1 MVAPALTLS
10 PLSRGRQGTDRV
22 RGARRAA
29 SVRLRTIQLCLRT
42 CASRTGILHSARLP
56 LRVRSRRG
64 GRGGPISIGLRYRY
78 PFASTGQPM
87 APAQI
92 KRRAF
97 ISLLGGAA
105 VTWPRA
111 ARAQQSKKIP
121 RIGVLWPNPPATF
134 EAMRQGL
141 KDFGY
146 VEGQNVAF
154 EFRWA
159 EGKLD
164 QLPELAADLVRLQ
177 VDVIVTLAPQATLAA
192 KHATQTIPIVFVAMG
207 DPLASGV
214 VASLARPG
222 ANLTG
227 TTRMISE
234 MSAKHV
240 ELIKEAVPSLAKL
253 AVLWNPTNS
262 SHAPALQAVHA
273 AGRALSLQMQPLEV
287 RTAAELDGTFD
298 VIVRERADGVL
309 FVADPVFFI
318 ALKRMADFV
327 TSSRLPAIANFTE
340 FPKLGGLIGYA
351 PSIPD
356 EFRHAAS
363 HIDKILKGARP
374 ADLPV
379 EQPTRFQLVINLK
392 AAKALGLELPPML
405 LARADEVIE

>member
-1 MVAPALTLS
+1 
-10 PLSRGRQGTDRV
+10 
-22 RGARRAA
+22 
-29 SVRLRTIQLCLRT
+29 
-42 CASRTGILHSARLP
+42 
-56 LRVRSRRG
+56 
-64 GRGGPISIGLRYRY
+64 
-78 PFASTGQPM
+78 
-87 APAQI
+87 
-92 KRRAF
+92 
-97 ISLLGGAA
+97 
-105 VTWPRA
+105 
-111 ARAQQSKKIP
+111 
-121 RIGVLWPNPPATF
+121 
-134 EAMRQGL
+134 MRQGL

-287 RTAAELDGTFD
+287 RAAAELDGTFD

-309 FVADPVFFI
+309 FIADPVFFI

-363 HIDKILKGARP
+363 HIDKIPKGAKP

>member
-1 MVAPALTLS
+1 MRAGYPIVKS
-10 PLSRGRQGTDRV
+10 PVSF
-22 RGARRAA
+22 AA
-29 SVRLRTIQLCLRT
+29 
-42 CASRTGILHSARLP
+42 
-56 LRVRSRRG
+56 
-64 GRGGPISIGLRYRY
+64 
-78 PFASTGQPM
+78 TGQPM
-87 APAQI
+87 VLGQMQ
-92 KRRAF
+92 RRDF
-97 ISLLGGAA
+97 ITLLGAA
-105 VTWPRA
+105 AASPLLCPLA
-111 ARAQQSKKIP
+111 ARAQQSKRSP

-134 EAMRQGL
+134 EFMRQGL

-146 VEGQNVAF
+146 VEGQNIGF

-164 QLPELAADLVRLQ
+164 QLPELAAELVRLQ

-234 MSAKHV
+234 MSVKHV
-240 ELIKEAVPSLAKL
+240 ELLKEAVPSLAKL

-262 SHAPALQAVHA
+262 SHRPALQAVDA
-273 AGRALSLQMQPLEV
+273 AARSLSLPIHPLEV
-287 RTAAELDGTFD
+287 RAVADLDGVFAA
-298 VIVRERADGVL
+298 IVGERADGVL
-309 FVADPVFFI
+309 FIADPVFYI
-318 ALKRMADFV
+318 QLRRMVDFV
-327 TSSRLPAIANFTE
+327 ASKRLPAIANFIE
-340 FPKLGGLIGYA
+340 FPKLGGLMGYA

-356 EFRHAAS
+356 EFRHAAG
-363 HIDKILKGARP
+363 HIDKILKGAKP
-374 ADLPV
+374 GDLPI

-392 AAKALGLELPPML
+392 TAKALGVEMPPML